1 MIVVVTGASRGAG
14 KGIAI
19 ALGAAGATVYVTGRS
34 TSDSDTQWG
43 GTIHETA
50 ELVTKAGGKGVAV
63 AVQHAY
69 GPPVA
74 ALFDRIAKEQR
85 RLAIFVN
92 NSVNAAAATDPSWL
106 LVTALQA

>member
-63 AVQHAY
+63 AVDHADD
-69 GPPVA
+69 A
-74 ALFDRIAKEQR
+74 ASQPFLIGSQR
-85 RLAIFVN
+85 SMDGSIF
-92 NSVNAAAATDPSWL
+92 SSITRSRRSR
-106 LVTALQA
+106 